1 VDLSPLASLRR
12 LRVILGTS
20 RSPYLLLF
28 LLSGCA
34 LEDSHVAKLARSRLV
49 GLSEVA
55 LESCIGAPDQ
65 HTSFGRTDVLTY
77 YASSTNNINWTLP
90 IVGGLG
96 SNNGGYCHAT
106 FQVVDGQVVRVLYSG
121 EKNAPLAA
129 DAFCAPIVRTCLA
142 NVDDIR
148 RDTIFTADASAS
160 KANAHQQK
168 AASIRRA
175 TPSSEQTSGNAP
187 GLEPSR

>member
-1 VDLSPLASLRR
+1 M
-12 LRVILGTS
+12 
-20 RSPYLLLF
+20 
-28 LLSGCA
+28 
-34 LEDSHVAKLARSRLV
+34 
-49 GLSEVA
+49 
-55 LESCIGAPDQ
+55 
-65 HTSFGRTDVLTY
+65 LTY

-148 RDTIFTADASAS
+148 RDTIFTADASAP
-160 KANAHQQK
+160 KANANPQK